1 MLLVNG
7 CSHTA
12 GDYKDDH
19 NSFSKLDRS
28 WASSLGKL
36 LNQRTKNL
44 SLGGASNKRI
54 IRTTMEYLADHP
66 NFDGTII
73 IAWTTHTRNEFTWVD
88 SFWSKKPKG
97 LLGGGKSGDTKK
109 YGHWVIAANPHAGKD
124 QSPYLKQFMEL
135 YYNHSHCYEFE
146 REIFNQQLIMFESY
160 LKNKGINYYFFCA
173 LDHIDL
179 SGPYGKQLD
188 RKRWIDFGKADNS
201 CDFLETN
208 GFQKAYCQHFDKT
221 ANKFL
226 AEYIYKTIT
235 D

>member
-19 NSFSKLDRS
+19 NKSRKLARS

-36 LNQRTKNL
+36 LNQKTINL
-44 SLGGASNKRI
+44 SLGGTSNKRI

-66 NFDGTII
+66 NFDGTLI

-109 YGHWVIAANPHAGKD
+109 YGHWVIAANPHAGED
-124 QSPYLKQFMEL
+124 QLHSSLGPRSPFSRYRRSE
-135 YYNHSHCYEFE
+135 
-146 REIFNQQLIMFESY
+146 
-160 LKNKGINYYFFCA
+160 
-173 LDHIDL
+173 
-179 SGPYGKQLD
+179 
-188 RKRWIDFGKADNS
+188 
-201 CDFLETN
+201 
-208 GFQKAYCQHFDKT
+208 
-221 ANKFL
+221 
-226 AEYIYKTIT
+226 
-235 D
+235 